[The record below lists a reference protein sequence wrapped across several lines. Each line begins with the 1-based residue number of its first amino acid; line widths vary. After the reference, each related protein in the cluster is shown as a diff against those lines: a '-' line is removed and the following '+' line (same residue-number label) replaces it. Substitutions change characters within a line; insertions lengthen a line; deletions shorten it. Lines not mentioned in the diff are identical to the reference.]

1 MKTPNETNT
10 NALPTT
16 EQLERELYRV
26 KFDSRYFQ
34 ILRSTLYAL
43 IITAAVSVLV
53 ASLLLPVLQ
62 IYGESMRP
70 TLNEGDI
77 VVSIKKKEYQTGEI
91 VGLYYSNRV
100 LVKRVIAGEFDTVEI
115 DEEGSVFVNGN
126 KLDEPYLKE
135 PSFGENND
143 IEYPYQVPE
152 GTYFVMGDNREVSV
166 DSRSSSVG
174 CISTGDIVGEIVF
187 VVWPL
192 SNFGSTS
199 R

>member
-26 KFDSRYFQ
+26 KFNSRYFQ

-62 IYGESMRP
+62 IYGESIRP

>member
-1 MKTPNETNT
+1 MKTPNETNDNT
-10 NALPTT
+10 LPTT
-16 EQLERELYRV
+16 QQLERELYRV
-26 KFDSRYFQ
+26 KFNSRYFQ

-100 LVKRVIAGEFDTVEI
+100 LVKRIIAGEFDTVDI
-115 DEEGSVFVNGN
+115 DEEGSVFINGN
-126 KLDEPYLKE
+126 KLDEPYLSD

-143 IEYPYQVPE
+143 IKYPYQVPE
-152 GTYFVMGDNREVSV
+152 DTYFVMGDNREVSV

-192 SNFGSTS
+192 SNFGSAS

>member
-26 KFDSRYFQ
+26 KFNSRYFQ

-100 LVKRVIAGEFDTVEI
+100 LVKRVIAGEFDTVDI

-174 CISTGDIVGEIVF
+174 CISTGDIVGKIIF

-192 SNFGSTS
+192 PDFGSTS

>member
-1 MKTPNETNT
+1 MKTQNETNANT
-10 NALPTT
+10 LPTT
-16 EQLERELYRV
+16 QQLERELYRV
-26 KFDSRYFQ
+26 RFNSRYFQ

-100 LVKRVIAGEFDTVEI
+100 LVKRIIAGEFDTVDI
-115 DEEGSVFVNGN
+115 DEEGSVFINGN
-126 KLDEPYLKE
+126 KLDEPYLSD

-143 IEYPYQVPE
+143 IKYPYQVPE
-152 GTYFVMGDNREVSV
+152 DTYFVMGDNREVSV

-192 SNFGSTS
+192 SNFGSAS

>member
-26 KFDSRYFQ
+26 KFNSRYFQ